1 MGGNCSL
8 AHHKTATFTK
18 SLMKTI
24 AVTFPNATGQLLSG
38 RLEMPV
44 DGKPHAFALF
54 AHCFTCTKN
63 LTAIRNIARSLSLMG
78 IAVLRFD
85 FTGLGQSEGEFG
97 VLGLSSDIS
106 DLISAADFLSKEYE
120 APVLAIGHSLG
131 GTALLMAAKSLPTVR
146 AVATIGAPCDPT
158 HVRHLLRTGLATIEK
173 EGTAMVD
180 IGGRPFSIKKEFLTD
195 LESFE
200 PEQAIGHLGK
210 ALLVLHSP
218 QDNVVRIENAA
229 AVYQAARHPK
239 SFVSLDGADH
249 LLSEPQDSLYAGEVI
264 ACWAK
269 RYLTFP
275 QPEPIRIRQ
284 RVAVRIGSDA
294 LTTEIKAG
302 NHSLLADEPVEVGGD
317 DLGPTP
323 YDLLTAALGAC
334 TAMTLRLY
342 ADRKNWPLTNVLVH
356 LHHEKTHEVDSENPG
371 QQALLDH
378 IWREIELEGELTD
391 EQRLRLL
398 NIADKCPVHK
408 SLTSRIEIST
418 TLLPSP

>member
-1 MGGNCSL
+1 
-8 AHHKTATFTK
+8 
-18 SLMKTI
+18 MKTI
-24 AVTFPNATGQLLSG
+24 AVTFPNAAGALLSG

-63 LTAIRNIARSLSLMG
+63 LTAIRHIARSLSLMG

-97 VLGLSSDIS
+97 TSGLSADVS

-131 GTALLMAAKSLPTVR
+131 GTAVLLAASSLPTVR

-158 HVRHLLRTGLATIEK
+158 HVRHLLRSGLGTIEK
-173 EGTAMVD
+173 EGIATVD
-180 IGGRPFSIKKEFLTD
+180 IGGRPFPIKKEFLTD
-195 LESFE
+195 LASFD
-200 PEQAIGHLGK
+200 PEQHIGQLGK
-210 ALLVLHSP
+210 ALLLLHSP
-218 QDNVVRIENAA
+218 QDTVVSVDNAA

-249 LLSEPQDSLYAGEVI
+249 LLSEPKDSLYVGEVI
-264 ACWAK
+264 ACWVK

-275 QPEPIRIRQ
+275 EPAPIQGRQ
-284 RVAVRIGSDA
+284 RVAVRIGPDS

-302 NHSLLADEPVEVGGD
+302 NHSLLADEPIAVGGL

-323 YDLLTAALGAC
+323 YDLVAAGLGAC
-334 TAMTLRLY
+334 TAMTLRMY
-342 ADRKNWPLTNVLVH
+342 ADRKKWPLTNVVVH
-356 LHHEKTHEVDSENPG
+356 LHHEKVHGVDLENPE
-371 QQALLDH
+371 QKALLDH
-378 IWREIELEGELTD
+378 IWRELELQGALTD
-391 EQRLRLL
+391 EQRQRLL
-398 NIADKCPVHK
+398 EIADKCPVHK
-408 SLTSRIEIST
+408 TLSSRIEINT
-418 TLLPSP
+418 ALLPPS

>member
-1 MGGNCSL
+1 
-8 AHHKTATFTK
+8 
-18 SLMKTI
+18 
-24 AVTFPNATGQLLSG
+24 
-38 RLEMPV
+38 MPV

-97 VLGLSSDIS
+97 TSGLSSDVS
-106 DLISAADFLSKEYE
+106 DLISAADFLRKEYE

-131 GTALLMAAKSLPTVR
+131 GTAVLMAAKSLPTVQ
-146 AVATIGAPCDPT
+146 AIATIGAPCDPT
-158 HVRHLLRTGLATIEK
+158 HVRHLLRSGLGTIEK
-173 EGTAMVD
+173 EGIATVD
-180 IGGRPFSIKKEFLTD
+180 IGGRPFPIKKEFLTD

-200 PEQAIGHLGK
+200 PEQTIGQLGK
-210 ALLVLHSP
+210 ALLLLHSP
-218 QDNVVRIENAA
+218 QDNVVNIENAA

-269 RYLTFP
+269 RYIAFP
-275 QPEPIRIRQ
+275 QPEPIRGRK
-284 RVAVRIGSDA
+284 RVAVRIGPDS

-302 NHSLLADEPVEVGGD
+302 NHSLLADEPAEVGGN

-323 YDLLTAALGAC
+323 YDLVAAGLGAC

-342 ADRKNWPLTNVLVH
+342 ADRKKWPLTNVVVH
-356 LHHEKTHEVDSENPG
+356 LHHEKIHGFDSEDPEHK
-371 QQALLDH
+371 ALLDH

-391 EQRLRLL
+391 EQRQRLL
-398 NIADKCPVHK
+398 SIADKCPVHK
-408 SLTSRIEIST
+408 TLSSRIEIIS
-418 TLLPSP
+418 TLLPSS

>member
-1 MGGNCSL
+1 
-8 AHHKTATFTK
+8 
-18 SLMKTI
+18 
-24 AVTFPNATGQLLSG
+24 
-38 RLEMPV
+38 MPV

-97 VLGLSSDIS
+97 TSGLSSDVS
-106 DLISAADFLSKEYE
+106 DLISAADFLRKEYE

-131 GTALLMAAKSLPTVR
+131 GTAVLMAAKSLPTVQ
-146 AVATIGAPCDPT
+146 AIATIGAPCDPT
-158 HVRHLLRTGLATIEK
+158 HVRHLLRDGLGTIEK
-173 EGTAMVD
+173 AGTATVD
-180 IGGRPFSIKKEFLTD
+180 IGGRPFPIKKEFLTD

-200 PEQAIGHLGK
+200 PEQTIGQLEK
-210 ALLVLHSP
+210 ALLLLHSP
-218 QDNVVRIENAA
+218 QDNVVNIENAA

-269 RYLTFP
+269 RYIAFP
-275 QPEPIRIRQ
+275 QPEPIRVRQ
-284 RVAVRIGSDA
+284 RVAVRIGPDS

-302 NHSLLADEPVEVGGD
+302 NHSLLADEPAEAGGD

-323 YDLLTAALGAC
+323 YDLVTAGLGAC

-342 ADRKNWPLTNVLVH
+342 ADRKKWPLTNVVVH
-356 LHHEKTHEVDSENPG
+356 LHHEKIHGFDSENPE
-371 QQALLDH
+371 QKALLDH

-391 EQRLRLL
+391 EQRQRLL
-398 NIADKCPVHK
+398 SIAEKCPVHK
-408 SLTSRIEIST
+408 TLSSRIEISSA
-418 TLLPSP
+418 LLPPS